1 MITRVSF
8 CLLSLVAVILAFFL
22 LWPSDSPSSVS
33 GRVEKIPDSII
44 SLTSGY
50 VIVVD
55 KQQQKIYVFK
65 KNGAFTKVFEAPCST
80 GKNSGG
86 KQIEGDAK
94 TPVGIFFVT
103 RIARNPGPP
112 ETYGSLALPLDF
124 PNLTDQSAGRQGTN
138 IWIHGTTN
146 PLLPFQSNG
155 CVVLRDQ
162 DIIDLEKFI
171 HLQKTPVIISESVNW
186 VFENEQTQVH
196 KDELKSVLQAWNQ
209 AFRKGDLEALD
220 ALYLA
225 GTEIKNKK
233 RSDLVRRINQ
243 MQKAV
248 PHFTLEPRDVSIL
261 QHNDSAVILFD
272 QITAIQPDNSFSGFY
287 NRLTLQKVN
296 NRWHI
301 IDEVPQVQI
310 AKVDS
315 PPTEALRPP
324 VQEKP
329 DFSVEREKI
338 GQLITRWTTSWEKG
352 DMNTYR
358 DCYATSFRSRGMNL
372 NAWVQNKTDIR
383 NRSKNIRIR
392 VDRIRIKAGANSAEA
407 TFTQHYSSSL
417 LKNSVNKKLE
427 LRKIN
432 GEWKIYREGIQP

>member
-1 MITRVSF
+1 MIARVSC
-8 CLLSLVAVILAFFL
+8 CLLSVVALIFVFFL
-22 LWPSDSPSSVS
+22 FWPSDSPSSIS
-33 GRVEKIPDSII
+33 GRIEKIPDSII
-44 SLTSGY
+44 SLTSGF

-55 KQQQKIYVFK
+55 KQQQKIYAFK
-65 KNGAFTKVFEAPCST
+65 KNGDFTKVFEAPCST
-80 GKNSGG
+80 GKNAGG
-86 KQIEGDAK
+86 KQFEGDAK

-124 PNLTDQSAGRQGTN
+124 PNLTDQNSGRQGTN

-146 PLLPFQSNG
+146 PLLPFQTNG

-162 DIIDLEKFI
+162 DILELEKYI
-171 HLQKTPVIISESVNW
+171 HLNKTPVIISESVSW
-186 VFENEQTQVH
+186 VSGNQQIQAHNDV
-196 KDELKSVLQAWNQ
+196 LKGILNAWNQ

-225 GTEIKNKK
+225 GTEIRNKK

-243 MQKAV
+243 MKKAA

-261 QHNDSAVILFD
+261 QQENSAVILFD

-287 NRLTLQKVN
+287 NRLTLQKID

-301 IDEVPQVQI
+301 LDEIPHAQL
-310 AKVDS
+310 AKIDS
-315 PPTEALRPP
+315 PPTEAVRPP

-338 GQLITRWTTSWEKG
+338 GQLINRWATSWEKG
-352 DMNTYR
+352 QMNIYR
-358 DCYATSFRSRGMNL
+358 DCYATNFRSRGMNL

-392 VDRIRIKAGANSAEA
+392 VDRIRIKAGENTAEA
-407 TFTQHYSSSL
+407 TLTQHYSSSIL
-417 LKNSVNKKLE
+417 SSKGNKKLE

-432 GEWKIYREGIQP
+432 GEWKIYRELMQL